1 MMNFLK
7 PLTIYPLCFLIACT
21 PIKKPTEMPLG
32 PNYPTTQPAEP
43 NQKNQITSSEKKSAQ
58 QISTWE
64 LSGAI
69 AARNKNKSWTA
80 SMNWA
85 QVARDQYQIRLYG
98 PLGGGTVMVEKNGTI
113 ITFRDGAKKVAST
126 DADKLLLSQTG
137 VRLPVNNLY
146 YWVRGLPAPGPVGSE
161 HRDANQHLLQ
171 LSQAGYTITYSQYT
185 IVNGSTLPTKIR
197 LEGHGVMI
205 KVAITRWKI

>member
-1 MMNFLK
+1 MNFFK
-7 PLTIYPLCFLIACT
+7 PITTVSLCLLIACT
-21 PIKKPTEMPLG
+21 PIRKPAEMSLA
-32 PNYPTTQPAEP
+32 PNYPATQPSEP
-43 NQKNQITSSEKKSAQ
+43 SEKNLVTAPEKKSSQ

-80 SMNWA
+80 SMNWR
-85 QVARDQYQIRLYG
+85 QEARDQYQIRLYG
-98 PLGGGTVMVEKNGTI
+98 PLGGGTVMVEKHGAI
-113 ITFRDGAKKVAST
+113 ITFRDGSKKVAST

-171 LSQAGYTITYSQYT
+171 LNQAGYTITYSQYT
-185 IVNGSTLPTKIR
+185 IVNGTTLPTKIR